1 MRPFIEF
8 AIVIGVMLSVL
19 AMFIIPLGFVMMF
32 LNSLECSRQWENSG
46 LLSKYET
53 FGGCTVSKDGKIWLP
68 SSAYREVM

>member
-8 AIVIGVMLSVL
+8 AIVVVVILSLL
-19 AMFIIPLGFVMMF
+19 AMVVIPLGFGMVF
-32 LNSLECSRQWENSG
+32 LNSLECSKQWKNSG

-53 FGGCTVSKDGKIWLP
+53 FGGCAVSKDGKIWLP